1 MQQYRVKTSGAMA
14 RMAASMFTLGAAALL
29 CGAAVPAADAPTRA
43 DQVLFS
49 GADGDVG
56 ALQAALP
63 HLADPIV
70 ATLARLEIAAARLD
84 EVAVR
89 REIAAYD
96 ALHDH
101 DPARLALAASV
112 DAGAAF
118 ARGDYA
124 RAEQA
129 SRAWLALLDR
139 GDPHNHRQ
147 DAAQVH
153 AVAALLARAP
163 AISVTGKG
171 QRIAT
176 TRDAA
181 DLLRGDVVIN
191 GVAQQAVLDTG
202 ANLPVVSA
210 SLAKK
215 LHLRMIDGDASV
227 GSSSRNAVATRI
239 GVADRMRF
247 AGFTFRNVPFLV
259 LDDSQLALPVGGGYR
274 IDAIIGFPVFRAIG
288 SVTFSDGFLA
298 PRPALLAGPRNLTAA
313 GNDLFV
319 TVGIGRFSAPLH
331 LDTGAKASNLSAIF
345 AERHPEALR
354 GLERS
359 SSRSAGAGGATTQT
373 VAHWR
378 NAPITLAGARTTL
391 ADLPIVTT
399 GSDDVS
405 DSTMGTLGQDVL
417 KRFAAYTVDF
427 DTMRFA
433 VRDAPGA
440 RAKQPPAR

>member
-1 MQQYRVKTSGAMA
+1 LAWPGPFV
-14 RMAASMFTLGAAALL
+14 
-29 CGAAVPAADAPTRA
+29 VPDT
-43 DQVLFS
+43 
-49 GADGDVG
+49 
-56 ALQAALP
+56 
-63 HLADPIV
+63 
-70 ATLARLEIAAARLD
+70 
-84 EVAVR
+84 
-89 REIAAYD
+89 
-96 ALHDH
+96 
-101 DPARLALAASV
+101 
-112 DAGAAF
+112 
-118 ARGDYA
+118 
-124 RAEQA
+124 
-129 SRAWLALLDR
+129 LLDSR
-139 GDPHNHRQ
+139 
-147 DAAQVH
+147 
-153 AVAALLARAP
+153 
-163 AISVTGKG
+163 
-171 QRIAT
+171 
-176 TRDAA
+176 
-181 DLLRGDVVIN
+181 LRGVPNIRFYAGIPLIIASGQTV
-191 GVAQQAVLDTG
+191 GVL
-202 ANLPVVSA
+202 
-210 SLAKK
+210 SLF
-215 LHLRMIDGDASV
+215 D
-227 GSSSRNAVATRI
+227 
-239 GVADRMRF
+239 
-247 AGFTFRNVPFLV
+247 P
-259 LDDSQLALPVGGGYR
+259 
-274 IDAIIGFPVFRAIG
+274 
-288 SVTFSDGFLA
+288 A